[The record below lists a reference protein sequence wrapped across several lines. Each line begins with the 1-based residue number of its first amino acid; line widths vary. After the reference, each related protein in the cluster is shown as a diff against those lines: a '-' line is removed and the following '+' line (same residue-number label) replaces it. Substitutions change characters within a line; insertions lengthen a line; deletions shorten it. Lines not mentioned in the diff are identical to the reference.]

1 MLSPI
6 LIISDSKRYQ
16 ALFMALNDLGIRAE
30 QVLPGNLGVL
40 AGTRQTY
47 SAIVLD
53 WSLPGLKR
61 TEILKQIQKV
71 WPELPVLALGSGATS
86 LPRSKGQN
94 EHLIDYVLMTG
105 NEKDDL
111 KLLLE
116 SLRRVLP
123 DLRTQVVAISD
134 LLFIK
139 TPNKKMG
146 EILTLI
152 DIMKDEP
159 SSVLIQGETG
169 TGKEV
174 IAKLLHYS
182 GRRHNAPFVAINCAA
197 IPETLLESELFG
209 HEKGSFTGATE
220 RRIGKFELAHNGTA
234 FLDEIG
240 DMPLHTQAKI
250 LRVLE
255 AGEMERVGGHEK
267 IKADVRIVVATNKK
281 LLQQI
286 GTGLFRQDLYY
297 RINTFTINLPPLR
310 ERPED
315 VLPLA
320 QHFLDIHAKKRGGL
334 KKRLSPEA
342 EQMLLI
348 HDWPGNVRELRNA
361 MERAIVLA
369 AGSVIEPDAFPDEV
383 REQLDR
389 RPPLSDLAQPPAI
402 SGKTAAPILSLKELE
417 RKAIIDALSRLDNN
431 ATKAA
436 KHLSISKATL
446 FRKLKEYGI
455 TRQSVMRQ

>member
-6 LIISDSKRYQ
+6 LIISDSNRYQ
-16 ALFMALNDLGIRAE
+16 AVFTAFNDLGIRAE
-30 QVLPGNLGVL
+30 LALSGNLGLLV
-40 AGTRQTY
+40 GTRKTY

-53 WSLPGLKR
+53 WSLSAPKR
-61 TEILKQIQKV
+61 TEILKQIPKV
-71 WPELPVLALGSGATS
+71 WPGLPILAMGGGSSPFQG
-86 LPRSKGQN
+86 RKGQN
-94 EHLIDYVLMTG
+94 DPLIDYLSMTG

-111 KLLLE
+111 KLMFD
-116 SLRRVLP
+116 SLRRLLP

-152 DIMKDEP
+152 DIMKDES

-267 IKADVRIVVATNKK
+267 IKVDVRIVAATNKK
-281 LLQQI
+281 ILQQI
-286 GTGLFRQDLYY
+286 GKGLFRQDLYY

-320 QHFLDIHAKKRGGL
+320 QHFLDIHAKKRGGP

-342 EQMLLI
+342 EQMLLN

-361 MERAIVLA
+361 MERAVVLA

-383 REQLDR
+383 REKLDR
-389 RPPLSDLAQPPAI
+389 RSPVSDLAQPAAI
-402 SGKTAAPILSLKELE
+402 SGKATAPILSLKELE

-455 TRQSVMRQ
+455 TRQAMVRQ